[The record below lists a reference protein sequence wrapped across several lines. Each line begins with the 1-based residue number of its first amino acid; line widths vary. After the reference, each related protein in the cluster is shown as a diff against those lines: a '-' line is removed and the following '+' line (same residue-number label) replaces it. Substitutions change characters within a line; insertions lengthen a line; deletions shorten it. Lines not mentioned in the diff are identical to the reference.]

1 MKWTI
6 AQEVIIARKL
16 DLGLYDHFFNL
27 LANYLNNGSEQ
38 DKSKLCDWF
47 IQHDV
52 QFRAPA
58 KVLVDSRLNYA
69 ICSFFKVDSALA
81 LYQILE
87 GTSLSKLSTN
97 LEPNQQAKL
106 NELSDAQLTKI
117 CNGKINAIIK
127 NADFKKFL
135 GNLSSVQVS
144 ACEPYKAAEDSLI
157 NFESTA
163 FSNHY
168 LAGPQEAESLR
179 FKYSKLA
186 LTVDSYLNP
195 DKAKPNQIKATSAH
209 KNRVKKNKHKVANK
223 NQAAVKE
230 IKVPTGYRVEDD
242 LPFSYFQPS
251 NDSDFGFNILK
262 NIDLFGLHLILVAQ
276 RRKFYFFS
284 CNNSEF
290 RSNFQA
296 LDSLS
301 GDTIVSLHNK
311 AKDACDEYQMAYK
324 LANTAND
331 WESRINLFKAYTKRN
346 AALMVYADFYQDLFA
361 NLMVY
366 QLQISRSKFWI
377 NSAQYFNYNDIYNPL
392 LAAFSNAT
400 SDAAMNLLF
409 GKELDKNAQA
419 LKGIDTQ
426 TIKKINSFAPMTVY
440 SAGAFFSSTFDSV
453 EDTHPMKV
461 NFEPMVNEV
470 LGYYESTE
478 YSPLVLPVPIEE
490 DPYKDSKDLG
500 AFLAFVKDNPVD
512 NDYES
517 NQAFIFATDVKL
529 NKHQN
534 DCLMIF
540 SYTCVIM
547 DLIHR
552 YMFDLL
558 SMNDSRGGNPGLF
571 NWYTFNYNDFEAI
584 YPQYQELLNSPLL
597 QDLLSSHNKLLEL
610 IILIQDLLGA
620 SDELYNDQY
629 FAKVLKLTDNY
640 DEELASAITN
650 GSYVS
655 SGHNISDKEQL
666 IIDKACANFIK
677 ETRVFISHVQAFY
690 EHPFPVLNE
699 LLSKLTD
706 VYKHHYRFKAMASL
720 QLSFVID
727 TLSRLVVAKLKTVP
741 ADLSMLKDE
750 SDHTSLELKD
760 KFYSSIRDMLNFVQ
774 NRVLNSII
782 GANKPYWCYLEPE
795 RFKKYWP
802 ITSQFN
808 AIGHIFNS
816 NLISLYGM
824 IRCNHLNEFSH
835 DDEMRELYSNRL
847 ISNSICITLS
857 SVIGELIDGLYNTLV
872 CYLFK
877 FIQVI
882 RLAAIQEHH
891 IIVDY
896 LIYTIKQA
904 HLMPQLTSKMDVLKS
919 VTNNDINLVESED
932 FKDFLQTALKLMKPL
947 VLLTFKTQNLGDLTK
962 YISYDYALC
971 NAKAIK
977 HLLSDPYDFISNI
990 NIKYFESRTVASEM
1004 EHMVAIHP
1012 DYDKDCFYSPQNLG
1026 QLRYFLVHNN
1036 LEPVC
1041 ESFFGKEITHA
1052 LVTTHLDPDVDLSP
1066 IMSDYQCDKGTLRW
1080 VLNNCQQLHD
1090 EQVNAELMAI
1100 DLSKPNK
1107 TTALDQYDSDQD
1119 LDLFDENFEEQYYG
1133 DFDLSDFSSLLD
1145 EQKLVDLK
1153 LTQADVNLM
1162 FCYLV
1167 SSANTLLRNFYY
1179 AFENNLSLSD
1189 LKKIAANDQNRID
1202 QSFAYV
1208 KAFKEI
1214 KQSIS
1219 QLYKDLII
1227 LYHTNLLVKDNK
1239 EVADEIKH
1247 ILSDTFTK
1255 MNEANLANI
1264 KISNPKDLFYM
1275 LVTDRAC
1282 PIAKMAQD
1290 KWNNYNFEQ
1299 ELLKY
1304 LTSKKNTFSLED
1316 TLLYVNTLVTLNSG
1330 FLNNLQETIK
1340 ANQARMTQ
1348 TQFGEMIDNIVSY
1361 TCSNAVPQNMTPILS
1376 IPEYKQFIEINVF
1389 AVLNAY
1395 QFLSQEE
1402 LKHDDTYMEK
1412 LISDFIDM
1420 ISSASVQYEMKSSG
1434 SMLNTIKKIKRY
1446 LDLDLNNIEDVDKG
1460 SFEFFT
1466 LTNNHL
1472 RYTSAQKNLA
1482 VGLMLGFADVLS
1494 LADDSFKDIKAS
1506 IKEAQADLAK
1516 MKAEHSRSFA
1526 KKAETAVDPTEVQV
1540 EAKTKTKPK
1549 AKTTRSKVKKAE
1561 ATVEPIEAKVE
1572 GETEAKPKAKT
1583 TRSKAKKAETAVDPT
1598 EAKVEVETEA
1608 KPKAKTTRSK
1618 AKKADAPVEPIEAI
1632 VEGESEAKPKAKT
1645 TRSKAKKAETP
1656 VEPIEAMVEVE
1667 TEAKPKAKTTRSK
1680 AKKAAV
1686 EPTEAIVEGETE
1698 AKPKAKTTHSSKAK
1712 KAEATVEPIEAK
1724 VEVETEAKPKA
1735 KTTRSKAKKAEAAI
1749 ETTEAKSKANTTRSK
1764 AKKAEAS
1771 VEPTE
1776 AKPKAKSTRSKT
1788 KKADDQLKVKF
1799 FVSF

>member
-135 GNLSSVQVS
+135 GNLSSVQVA
-144 ACEPYKAAEDSLI
+144 ACEPYNVAEKSLI
-157 NFESTA
+157 NFDSTS

-168 LAGPQEAESLR
+168 IAGPQEAESLR

-223 NQAAVKE
+223 NQAATKE

-284 CNNSEF
+284 CNFSEF

-311 AKDACDEYQMAYK
+311 AKDACDEYQLAYK
-324 LANTAND
+324 LANTDNN
-331 WESRINLFKAYTKRN
+331 WENRINLFKAYTKRN

-392 LAAFSNAT
+392 LAVFSNAT

-426 TIKKINSFAPMTVY
+426 TIKKINCFAPMTVY

-453 EDTHPMKV
+453 EDTHPMKI

-470 LGYYESTE
+470 LGYYESLE

-500 AFLAFVKDNPVD
+500 AFLEFVKDNPVD
-512 NDYES
+512 NGYES
-517 NQAFIFATDVKL
+517 NQAFMFATDVKL

-534 DCLMIF
+534 VCLLIF

-547 DLIHR
+547 DLTHR
-552 YMFDLL
+552 YMLDLL

-706 VYKHHYRFKAMASL
+706 VYKHHYRFKAKISSSL
-720 QLSFVID
+720 AFVID
-727 TLSRLVVAKLKTVP
+727 TLSRVVVTKLKTVP

-750 SDHTSLELKD
+750 NAPTSLELTD
-760 KFYSSIRDMLNFVQ
+760 TFYNSVRDVLNLLQ
-774 NRVLNSII
+774 NRVLNPII
-782 GANKPYWCYLEPE
+782 ASNKPYWCYLEPE
-795 RFKKYWP
+795 LFKKYWP

-808 AIGHIFNS
+808 FIGHIFNS
-816 NLISLYGM
+816 NLISLYSI
-824 IRCNHLNEFSH
+824 IRCYHLNDSATPE
-835 DDEMRELYSNRL
+835 EIRKLYSSRL

-857 SVIGELIDGLYNTLV
+857 SLIENMINCLYSSLV
-872 CYLFK
+872 CLLFK
-877 FIQVI
+877 LIKLSHLITI
-882 RLAAIQEHH
+882 RKHH
-891 IIVDY
+891 ILFDY

-904 HLMPQLTSKMDVLKS
+904 HLIPQLTSKEDVLMS
-919 VTNNDINLVESED
+919 ATNNDIDLVKSEA
-932 FKDFLQTALKLMKPL
+932 FKDFLQTALKLMKPV
-947 VLLTFKTQNLGDLTK
+947 VLLTSKTNNIRDFSEC
-962 YISYDYALC
+962 ISYDYALC
-971 NAKAIK
+971 NAKAIE
-977 HLLSDPYDFISNI
+977 HLLSDPYDFLSNI
-990 NIKYFESRTVASEM
+990 NLEYFETRFLDSKKEQV
-1004 EHMVAIHP
+1004 VAIHP
-1012 DYDKDCFYSPQNLG
+1012 DYAKECFYLPKILDKINEFML
-1026 QLRYFLVHNN
+1026 LNN

-1052 LVTTHLDPDVDLSP
+1052 LITSHIDPDIDLSP

-1090 EQVNAELMAI
+1090 EQVNAEMMAI
-1100 DLSKPNK
+1100 DLSKPNT

-1472 RYTSAQKNLA
+1472 RYTNAQKNLA

-1526 KKAETAVDPTEVQV
+1526 KKAETAVN
-1540 EAKTKTKPK
+1540 
-1549 AKTTRSKVKKAE
+1549 
-1561 ATVEPIEAKVE
+1561 
-1572 GETEAKPKAKT
+1572 
-1583 TRSKAKKAETAVDPT
+1583 PT

-1618 AKKADAPVEPIEAI
+1618 AKKAEAAVEPIEAI
-1632 VEGESEAKPKAKT
+1632 VEGETEAKPKAKT
-1645 TRSKAKKAETP
+1645 TRSKAKKAEAP
-1656 VEPIEAMVEVE
+1656 VEPIEAKVEGETEAKPKAKTARSKVKKAETPVEPTEAMVEVETEAKPKAKTTRSKAKNAAVEPIEAKVEVE

-1749 ETTEAKSKANTTRSK
+1749 ETTEAKPKAKNTRSK
-1764 AKKAEAS
+1764 AKKTEAA

-1788 KKADDQLKVKF
+1788 KKADD
-1799 FVSF
+1799 

>member
-27 LANYLNNGSEQ
+27 LANYLNHGSDQ
-38 DKSKLCDWF
+38 DKSKLSDWF

-52 QFRAPA
+52 QFIAPA
-58 KVLVDSRLNYA
+58 KAQVDSRLNYA

-127 NADFKKFL
+127 SADFKKFL
-135 GNLSSVQVS
+135 SNLSSVQVS
-144 ACEPYKAAEDSLI
+144 ACEPYNVAEKSLI
-157 NFESTA
+157 NFDSTS

-168 LAGPQEAESLR
+168 IAGPQEAESLR

-223 NQAAVKE
+223 NQAAAKE
-230 IKVPTGYRVEDD
+230 IKVPTGYRVDDD

-284 CNNSEF
+284 CNFSEF

-296 LDSLS
+296 LDTLS
-301 GDTIVSLHNK
+301 CDTIVSLHNK

-392 LAAFSNAT
+392 LAVFSNAT
-400 SDAAMNLLF
+400 SDAAMNLLL

-478 YSPLVLPVPIEE
+478 YSPLVLPAPIEE
-490 DPYKDSKDLG
+490 DPYQDSKDLG
-500 AFLAFVKDNPVD
+500 AFLEYVKDNPVD
-512 NDYES
+512 NGYES
-517 NQAFIFATDVKL
+517 NQTFMFAKDVKL
-529 NKHQN
+529 NKQQN

-552 YMFDLL
+552 YMLDLL

-571 NWYTFNYNDFEAI
+571 NWYTFYNNDFEAI

-677 ETRVFISHVQAFY
+677 ETRVFMSHVQAFY

-706 VYKHHYRFKAMASL
+706 VYKHHYRFKAKISSNLA
-720 QLSFVID
+720 FVID
-727 TLSRLVVAKLKTVP
+727 TLSRVVVAKLKTVP

-750 SDHTSLELKD
+750 NAPTSLELTD
-760 KFYSSIRDMLNFVQ
+760 TFYNSIRDTLNLLQ
-774 NRVLNSII
+774 NRVLNPII
-782 GANKPYWCYLEPE
+782 ASNKPYWCYLDPE
-795 RFKKYWP
+795 LFKKYWP

-808 AIGHIFNS
+808 FIGHIFNS
-816 NLISLYGM
+816 NLISLYSI
-824 IRCNHLNEFSH
+824 IRCYHLKEFSH

-857 SVIGELIDGLYNTLV
+857 SLIGNMINELYSSLV
-872 CYLFK
+872 CFLFK
-877 FIQVI
+877 LIKLLNLFTIKK
-882 RLAAIQEHH
+882 HH
-891 IIVDY
+891 TLFDY
-896 LIYTIKQA
+896 LMYTIKQA
-904 HLMPQLTSKMDVLKS
+904 HLIPQLTSKVDVLMS
-919 VTNNDINLVESED
+919 ATNNDIDLVKSEA
-932 FKDFLQTALKLMKPL
+932 FKDFLQTALKLMKPI
-947 VLLTFKTQNLGDLTK
+947 VLLTSKTNNIRDLSDC
-962 YISYDYALC
+962 ISYDYALC
-971 NAKAIK
+971 NAKAIE
-977 HLLSDPYDFISNI
+977 HLLSDPYDFLSNI
-990 NIKYFESRTVASEM
+990 NLEYFETRFLDSKKDQ
-1004 EHMVAIHP
+1004 MVAIHP
-1012 DYDKDCFYSPQNLG
+1012 DYAKECFYLPKILDKLNEFML
-1026 QLRYFLVHNN
+1026 LNN

-1052 LVTTHLDPDVDLSP
+1052 LITSHIDPDIDLSP

-1090 EQVNAELMAI
+1090 EQVNAEMMAI

-1107 TTALDQYDSDQD
+1107 TTALSNCDSVHDYVV
-1119 LDLFDENFEEQYYG
+1119 LDDDDNDDYEQLAREMAAYLASGPEENIFDFNKVLNEQRIR
-1133 DFDLSDFSSLLD
+1133 
-1145 EQKLVDLK
+1145 DLK
-1153 LTQADVNLM
+1153 INQSDVNLM
-1162 FCYLV
+1162 LCYYL
-1167 SSANTLLRNFYY
+1167 SSANTTIRNINY
-1179 AFENNLSLSD
+1179 AFNNNLSLKL
-1189 LKKIAANDQNRID
+1189 LKKIVANDQTKID
-1202 QSFAYV
+1202 QSFAHI
-1208 KAFKEI
+1208 KTFEEF
-1214 KQSIS
+1214 KQSICE
-1219 QLYKDLII
+1219 LNEHFIHMYLACKVGNDDK
-1227 LYHTNLLVKDNK
+1227 NL
-1239 EVADEIKH
+1239 VADTKEALEFSIGLLNETILDKIEIGNA
-1247 ILSDTFTK
+1247 T
-1255 MNEANLANI
+1255 
-1264 KISNPKDLFYM
+1264 DL
-1275 LVTDRAC
+1275 LDLLLTGRTC
-1282 PIAKMAQD
+1282 PIASVSQD
-1290 KWNNYNFEQ
+1290 EWQNFSVEQ
-1299 ELLKY
+1299 ELFDY
-1304 LTSKKNTFSLED
+1304 LDTEENTFSIED
-1316 TLLYVNTLVTLNSG
+1316 NIIYINTLLSINTEILRYFKTILEADQS
-1330 FLNNLQETIK
+1330 ET
-1340 ANQARMTQ
+1340 TQ
-1348 TQFGEMIDNIVSY
+1348 TQFGETIDKIVSF
-1361 TCSNAVPQNMTPILS
+1361 TCSHSVPQNITPILS
-1376 IPEYKQFIEINVF
+1376 IPKYKQFIDINVI
-1389 AVLNAY
+1389 AISNAY
-1395 QFLSQEE
+1395 QLLSEAA
-1402 LKHDDTYMEK
+1402 LKHNCPYIGQI
-1412 LISDFIDM
+1412 ISCFISM
-1420 ISSASVQYEMKSSG
+1420 ISSASVKYEILRSDSPLTIASKINRSVDLDSD
-1434 SMLNTIKKIKRY
+1434 TIK
-1446 LDLDLNNIEDVDKG
+1446 NADKD

-1466 LTNNHL
+1466 LMANSL
-1472 RYTSAQKNLA
+1472 RYET
-1482 VGLMLGFADVLS
+1482 
-1494 LADDSFKDIKAS
+1494 
-1506 IKEAQADLAK
+1506 
-1516 MKAEHSRSFA
+1516 A
-1526 KKAETAVDPTEVQV
+1526 KKNPMIGLLLGVATLCDLNEEMFDEISSALEVE
-1540 EAKTKTKPK
+1540 EA
-1549 AKTTRSKVKKAE
+1549 
-1561 ATVEPIEAKVE
+1561 
-1572 GETEAKPKAKT
+1572 AKPKAKPKAKI
-1583 TRSKAKKAETAVDPT
+1583 TRSKAKKAEAALAPT
-1598 EAKVEVETEA
+1598 EAKVEVEAEAKPKAKIARSKFKKAEAPVEPTEAIFEVETEA
-1608 KPKAKTTRSK
+1608 KPKAKITRSK
-1618 AKKADAPVEPIEAI
+1618 SKKADAPIEPTEVKVEA
-1632 VEGESEAKPKAKT
+1632 
-1645 TRSKAKKAETP
+1645 
-1656 VEPIEAMVEVE
+1656 E

-1680 AKKAAV
+1680 AKKAAAAV
-1686 EPTEAIVEGETE
+1686 EPIEAIVEGETE
-1698 AKPKAKTTHSSKAK
+1698 AKPKAKTKTTRSKAK
-1712 KAEATVEPIEAK
+1712 KTEAPVESIEAK

-1749 ETTEAKSKANTTRSK
+1749 ETTEAKPKAKTTRSKSKKAEATVETTETKAEVETEAKPKAKTTRSK
-1764 AKKAEAS
+1764 AKKAEA
-1771 VEPTE
+1771 
-1776 AKPKAKSTRSKT
+1776 
-1788 KKADDQLKVKF
+1788 
-1799 FVSF
+1799 

>member
-38 DKSKLCDWF
+38 DKSKLSDWF

-144 ACEPYKAAEDSLI
+144 ACEPYNVAEKSLI
-157 NFESTA
+157 NFDSTS

-168 LAGPQEAESLR
+168 IAGPQEAESLR

-223 NQAAVKE
+223 NQAATKE

-284 CNNSEF
+284 CNFSEF

-301 GDTIVSLHNK
+301 GETIVSLHNK

-500 AFLAFVKDNPVD
+500 AFLEFVKDNPVD

-655 SGHNISDKEQL
+655 SGQNISDKEQL

-677 ETRVFISHVQAFY
+677 ETRVFMSHVQAFY

-706 VYKHHYRFKAMASL
+706 VYKHHYRFKAKISSNLA
-720 QLSFVID
+720 FVID
-727 TLSRLVVAKLKTVP
+727 TLSRVVVAKLKTVP

-750 SDHTSLELKD
+750 NAPTSLELTD
-760 KFYSSIRDMLNFVQ
+760 TFYNSIRDTLNLLQ
-774 NRVLNSII
+774 NRVLNPII
-782 GANKPYWCYLEPE
+782 ASNKPYWCYLEPE
-795 RFKKYWP
+795 LFKKYWP

-808 AIGHIFNS
+808 FIGHIFNS
-816 NLISLYGM
+816 NLISLYSI
-824 IRCNHLNEFSH
+824 IRCYHLNDSATPE
-835 DDEMRELYSNRL
+835 EIRKLYSSRL

-857 SVIGELIDGLYNTLV
+857 SLIGNMINCLYSSLV
-872 CYLFK
+872 CLLFK
-877 FIQVI
+877 LIKQSHLI
-882 RLAAIQEHH
+882 TIIKHH
-891 IIVDY
+891 ILFDY

-904 HLMPQLTSKMDVLKS
+904 HLIPQLTSKVDVLMS
-919 VTNNDINLVESED
+919 ATNNDIDLVKSEA
-932 FKDFLQTALKLMKPL
+932 FKDFLQTALKLMKPV
-947 VLLTFKTQNLGDLTK
+947 VLLTSKTNNIRDLSEC
-962 YISYDYALC
+962 ISYDYTLC
-971 NAKAIK
+971 NAKAIE
-977 HLLSDPYDFISNI
+977 HLLSDPYDFISNL
-990 NIKYFESRTVASEM
+990 NLEYFETRFLDSKM
-1004 EHMVAIHP
+1004 DQMVAIHP
-1012 DYDKDCFYSPQNLG
+1012 DYAKECFYLTKILDKINEFML
-1026 QLRYFLVHNN
+1026 LNN

-1052 LVTTHLDPDVDLSP
+1052 LITSHIAPDIDLSP

-1090 EQVNAELMAI
+1090 EQVNAEIMAI
-1100 DLSKPNK
+1100 DLSKPNT
-1107 TTALDQYDSDQD
+1107 TTALSSCNSVQD
-1119 LDLFDENFEEQYYG
+1119 YVVLDDDDDNDDYEQLAREMAAYLASEPEENIFDFNKVLNEQRIR
-1133 DFDLSDFSSLLD
+1133 
-1145 EQKLVDLK
+1145 DLK
-1153 LTQADVNLM
+1153 INQSDVNLM
-1162 FCYLV
+1162 LCYYL
-1167 SSANTLLRNFYY
+1167 SSANTTIRNINY
-1179 AFENNLSLSD
+1179 AFNNNLSLKL
-1189 LKKIAANDQNRID
+1189 LKKIVANDQTKID
-1202 QSFAYV
+1202 QSFAHI
-1208 KAFKEI
+1208 KTFEEF
-1214 KQSIS
+1214 KQSICE
-1219 QLYKDLII
+1219 LNEHFIHMYLACKVGNDDK
-1227 LYHTNLLVKDNK
+1227 NL
-1239 EVADEIKH
+1239 VADTKEALEFSIGLLNKT
-1247 ILSDTFTK
+1247 ILDK
-1255 MNEANLANI
+1255 I
-1264 KISNPKDLFYM
+1264 KISNPKDL
-1275 LVTDRAC
+1275 LDLLLTSRAC
-1282 PIAKMAQD
+1282 PIAKIAQD

-1466 LTNNHL
+1466 INNNYL

-1526 KKAETAVDPTEVQV
+1526 KKAETAVDPTEAKV
-1540 EAKTKTKPK
+1540 EVETEAKPK
-1549 AKTTRSKVKKAE
+1549 AKTTRSKAKKAEPPVEPIEAIVEGETEAKPKAKTTRSKANKAEATVEPIEAIVEGETEAKPKAKTTRSKAKKAE

-1583 TRSKAKKAETAVDPT
+1583 TRSSKAKKAEAV
-1598 EAKVEVETEA
+1598 
-1608 KPKAKTTRSK
+1608 
-1618 AKKADAPVEPIEAI
+1618 VEPIEAI
-1632 VEGESEAKPKAKT
+1632 VEG
-1645 TRSKAKKAETP
+1645 
-1656 VEPIEAMVEVE
+1656 E

-1686 EPTEAIVEGETE
+1686 EP
-1698 AKPKAKTTHSSKAK
+1698 
-1712 KAEATVEPIEAK
+1712 IEAK
-1724 VEVETEAKPKA
+1724 VEVETEAKSKA
-1735 KTTRSKAKKAEAAI
+1735 KTTRSKAKKTEAA
-1749 ETTEAKSKANTTRSK
+1749 
-1764 AKKAEAS
+1764 

-1788 KKADDQLKVKF
+1788 KKADD
-1799 FVSF
+1799 